1 MLPLRAKGNRA
12 VIPAV
17 VRTAVWALWI
27 AGSGLVRWRRAAP
40 GVRVEQAGDARAGG
54 WFAAVSSTAA
64 RWTMPAASQPV
75 GRPLREG
82 RDVAPVSE
90 LAHAQLH
97 RRPGTV
103 EDARQLLREWRE
115 LTREL

>member
-1 MLPLRAKGNRA
+1 MVCRR
-12 VIPAV
+12 V
-17 VRTAVWALWI
+17 VDGGAL
-27 AGSGLVRWRRAAP
+27 
-40 GVRVEQAGDARAGG
+40 DDAGG
-54 WFAAVSSTAA
+54 V
-64 RWTMPAASQPV
+64 PAG

-82 RDVAPVSE
+82 RDVASVSE
-90 LAHAQLH
+90 LVHAQLH